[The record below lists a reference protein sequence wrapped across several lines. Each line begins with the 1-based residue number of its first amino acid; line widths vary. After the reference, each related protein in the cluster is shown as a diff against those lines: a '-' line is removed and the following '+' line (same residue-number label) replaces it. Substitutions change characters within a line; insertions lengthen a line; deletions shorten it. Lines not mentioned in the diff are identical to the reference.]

1 MASRMASGRGSGSA
15 GGGRRSRI
23 ALPALTRWAG
33 SRIVRPSIA
42 ISPAMI
48 SPLRR
53 ERDSPAWSASTR
65 SSRSPSSLAATTMV
79 RVPTLF
85 AMADPSSDKADQPEG
100 GRRTP
105 EDSAERLNQILSSPI
120 ENPFGRPPGA
130 DAGPPQS
137 GGNVAPP
144 EPAGSEAPTSLPSD
158 LAAWEGAKAPAP
170 EGGRDPEA
178 PTPAGADTKVTKPEA
193 AAAAAPAE
201 VAAAPPGAA
210 RAPAPASAEPPR
222 AARAPVDFAGWSAIA
237 KVRQLMLI
245 STLLTAIAIAAVLG
259 IIGYRL
265 FRSGES
271 QPATLTLPPG
281 AKI

>member
-1 MASRMASGRGSGSA
+1 
-15 GGGRRSRI
+15 
-23 ALPALTRWAG
+23 
-33 SRIVRPSIA
+33 
-42 ISPAMI
+42 
-48 SPLRR
+48 
-53 ERDSPAWSASTR
+53 
-65 SSRSPSSLAATTMV
+65 MV

-178 PTPAGADTKVTKPEA
+178 PTPAGAETKVTKPEA
-193 AAAAAPAE
+193 AAAAAPPE
-201 VAAAPPGAA
+201 VAP
-210 RAPAPASAEPPR
+210 APAPASAEPPR

-265 FRSGES
+265 FTSGES
-271 QPATLTLPPG
+271 QPATQATLTLPPG
-281 AKI
+281 AKIVQTAIADDRIVLTLQVGGALEVRTYDLRTLKPLGRLTFSSVP